1 MKTLSRTLKLVT
13 GVAIGVTAIF
23 VFQALAKDHPPTV
36 SGAPY
41 SRKYKEKKLKEAN
54 LDKFIQLLNDN
65 GAIYCI
71 DYRETANVTPEH
83 RDNGG
88 CNTMSKSAIDDAR
101 REMVLICGGAHV
113 TQQAGFNS
121 SADMLAVDAAFQ

>member
-1 MKTLSRTLKLVT
+1 MKTLSRTFKLT
-13 GVAIGVTAIF
+13 IGVAIGVAAIF
-23 VFQALAKDHPPTV
+23 AFQALAKDHPPTM

-41 SRKYKEKKLKEAN
+41 TRKYQGKKLKDAKF
-54 LDKFIQLLNDN
+54 DKFIQLLNDN

-71 DYRETANVTPEH
+71 DYRDKDGATPQH
-83 RDNGG
+83 ADNGG
-88 CNTMSKSAIDDAR
+88 CNTMSKTAIDDAK

-121 SADMLAVDAAFQ
+121 STDMVAVDQAFQ

>member
-1 MKTLSRTLKLVT
+1 MKTLSRTFKLGI

-23 VFQALAKDHPPTV
+23 AFQALSKDHPPTM

-41 SRKYKEKKLKEAN
+41 TRKYKDKKLKDAK

-71 DYRETANVTPEH
+71 DYRDKANATPQR

-88 CNTMSKSAIDDAR
+88 CNTSSSTAVDDAT

-121 SADMLAVDAAFQ
+121 NADMLNVDAAFQ

>member
-1 MKTLSRTLKLVT
+1 MKTLSGTFKLVI

-23 VFQALAKDHPPTV
+23 AFQALAKDHPPTM

-41 SRKYKEKKLKEAN
+41 SRKYKDKKLKEAK

-71 DYRETANVTPEH
+71 DYRETANAAPQH

-88 CNTMSKSAIDDAR
+88 CNTVSSTAVDGAT

-121 SADMLAVDAAFQ
+121 STDMLAVDQAFQ